1 MSSFATTP
9 TGTKV
14 AYATAG
20 RPWRPSLIVTHSLGS
35 DHRMW
40 QPQVQAL
47 KEQYYI
53 VSIDNIG
60 HGDSDVPVGD
70 YSVAD
75 MAAAVLA
82 VADAEQ
88 LERFHYCGLSVG
100 GITGQYLG
108 VHHADRLVSLTLC
121 NTAAKIGAPELW
133 NERIGIARSQGMG
146 ALADGVIARW
156 FSPGFA
162 ERNPDRFALARETLL
177 ATDPNG
183 YAGVSAALRDTDL
196 RDVVGSIA
204 LPTMV
209 IGGANDQAT
218 PIEQARWLH
227 SQISGSRLIE
237 LDAAHLS
244 NLDRE
249 PEFTASLEDFLAGTT
264 A

>member
-9 TGTKV
+9 TGTRI
-14 AYATAG
+14 AYSTAG
-20 RPWRPSLIVTHSLGS
+20 RPWRPALILAHSLGS
-35 DHRMW
+35 DRRMW
-40 QPQVQAL
+40 EPQVLAL

-60 HGDSDVPVGD
+60 HGESDVPTGD

-75 MAAAVLA
+75 MAAGVLA
-82 VADAEQ
+82 VADAEELGQ
-88 LERFHYCGLSVG
+88 FHYCGLSVG

-108 VHHADRLVSLTLC
+108 VHHADRLVSLTVC
-121 NTAAKIGAPELW
+121 NTAAKIGTPELW
-133 NERIGIARSQGMG
+133 NERIDIARSQGMG
-146 ALADGVIARW
+146 ALVDGVIARW
-156 FSPGFA
+156 FSPDFA
-162 ERNPDRFALARETLL
+162 ERNPDRLALARQTLL
-177 ATDPNG
+177 ATNSDG

-196 RDVVGSIA
+196 RDVVGLIA

-227 SQISGSRLIE
+227 SQIDDSRLVE

-249 PEFTASLEDFLAGTT
+249 PEFTAALEQFLAS
-264 A
+264 

>member
-9 TGTKV
+9 TGTRI

-20 RPWRPSLIVTHSLGS
+20 RPWRPSLIFTHSLGS

-40 QPQVQAL
+40 EPQVQAL
-47 KEQYYI
+47 KEEYYI

-60 HGDSDVPVGD
+60 HGGSDAPPGD

-75 MAAAVLA
+75 MAAGVLA

-88 LERFHYCGLSVG
+88 LEHFHYCGLSVG
-100 GITGQYLG
+100 GITGLYLG
-108 VHHADRLVSLTLC
+108 VHHADRLMSMTLS

-133 NERIGIARSQGMG
+133 NERIDVARSQGMG
-146 ALADGVIARW
+146 ALVDGVIARW
-156 FSPGFA
+156 FSPGFS
-162 ERNPDRFALARETLL
+162 ERHPDRFALARETLL

-183 YAGVSAALRDTDL
+183 YAGVSAALRDADL
-196 RDVVGSIA
+196 RDVVGSITI
-204 LPTMV
+204 PTMV

-227 SQISGSRLIE
+227 SQLDGSRLIE

-249 PEFTASLEDFLAGTT
+249 PEFTAALEQFLAG
-264 A
+264 

>member
-9 TGTKV
+9 TGTRI
-14 AYATAG
+14 AYSTAG

-40 QPQVQAL
+40 EPQVQAL

-60 HGDSDVPVGD
+60 HGESDVPVGD
-70 YSVAD
+70 YTVAD
-75 MAAAVLA
+75 MAAGVLA

-108 VHHADRLVSLTLC
+108 VHHAGRLLSLTVS

-133 NERIGIARSQGMG
+133 SERIDIARSQGMG
-146 ALADGVIARW
+146 ALVDGVIARW
-156 FSPGFA
+156 FSPDFA
-162 ERNPDRFALARETLL
+162 ERNPQRFALAKETFL

-183 YAGVSAALRDTDL
+183 YAGVCAALRDGDL
-196 RDVVGSIA
+196 RDAVGSIA

-227 SQISGSRLIE
+227 DQIEGSRLVE

-244 NLDRE
+244 NLDRQ
-249 PEFTASLEDFLAGTT
+249 PEFTAVLEQFLATT
-264 A
+264 AA

>member
-1 MSSFATTP
+1 MLDRRAW
-9 TGTKV
+9 V
-14 AYATAG
+14 H
-20 RPWRPSLIVTHSLGS
+20 WRMGS
-35 DHRMW
+35 
-40 QPQVQAL
+40 
-47 KEQYYI
+47 
-53 VSIDNIG
+53 
-60 HGDSDVPVGD
+60 
-70 YSVAD
+70 
-75 MAAAVLA
+75 
-82 VADAEQ
+82 
-88 LERFHYCGLSVG
+88 
-100 GITGQYLG
+100 
-108 VHHADRLVSLTLC
+108 
-121 NTAAKIGAPELW
+121 
-133 NERIGIARSQGMG
+133 
-146 ALADGVIARW
+146 IARW